1 MKDTSDEMY
10 RKQFEIFS
18 NLSIE
23 ERIAQG
29 IEMIN
34 FGLTIVENSI
44 KSKNPEITE
53 KQLKI
58 EKIKSLYST
67 DFDQAQLER
76 IIEHFENL

>member
-18 NLSIE
+18 NLPIE

-58 EKIKSLYST
+58 EKTKRLYST
-67 DFDQAQLER
+67 DFDHEQLER